1 MSRRIPEEVI
11 ETVRSSVNIVEI
23 VGQYVQLRKSGKNYF
38 GLCPFHEEKTPSFS
52 VTEEKQIFHCFSCH
66 RGGNVFKFIMEIEN
80 LSFPDAVVRVA
91 ELGNVKLSKEI
102 TDNLSNDNVSES
114 SETTRMKTMYNDAAH
129 LFNHILV
136 NTAMGEKALTYL
148 HERGLD
154 DAMIQ
159 EFNLGFAP
167 AKELLEAFFKEK
179 GLEHQLLRKSGLFV
193 ELQDGSLKE
202 RFQNRVLFP
211 IRDPRGETIAFS
223 GRLLIKDDK
232 QPKYLNSPETLI
244 FNKRKVLFNFDKAKS
259 KIRQQKS
266 AILFEGFMDVL
277 AAYRAGVENGVASM
291 GTSLTNEQVY
301 LLERI
306 TDHLDICYDG
316 DDPGQHATAR
326 AINLLEPLT
335 KMELGVL
342 HIPEKMDPDE
352 YVKKYGS
359 EKFHELAHSSR
370 ETTIA
375 FYMRYYE
382 QDRNLANEAD
392 QLAYLADVLQRLAK
406 IKSPVERDIYLN
418 QLGKRFGIEK
428 SNLEAQ
434 LQTYATKDS
443 RNREFAKQEDRQP
456 GVLRKD
462 RIVKARNEQRHLDRV
477 EKAER
482 LLLYRLLH
490 DHNVWLK
497 VREISNFSFVH
508 DPYQTIYLIAEGY
521 FNVYSEYDTARFLD
535 YLEDESLRQ
544 LLIELAMSVYAED
557 TSEEEVDDC
566 VDLIMKQSPLEDKIR
581 DTKKQLSD
589 AKRMNNNDLV
599 TSLTIKLV
607 NLLRQQQ
614 IEKSTSL

>member
-11 ETVRSSVNIVEI
+11 ETVRSSVNIVDI

-80 LSFPDAVVRVA
+80 MSFPDAVIRVA
-91 ELGNVKLSKEI
+91 ELGNVQLAQEFTQS
-102 TDNLSNDNVSES
+102 LSNDNVSES
-114 SETTRMKTMYNDAAH
+114 SETTKLKAMYNDAAH

-136 NTAMGEKALTYL
+136 NTSMGEQALKYL
-148 HERGLD
+148 HARGLD
-154 DAMIQ
+154 DGMIE
-159 EFNLGFAP
+159 EFNLGYAP
-167 AKELLEAFFKEK
+167 TKELLEAFFKEK
-179 GLEHQLLRKSGLFV
+179 GLDHQLLRKSGLFV

-202 RFQNRVLFP
+202 RFRDRVLFP

-223 GRLLIKDDK
+223 GRLLLKDDK
-232 QPKYLNSPETLI
+232 KPKYLNSPETAI

-259 KIRQQKS
+259 KIRQEKS

-277 AAYRAGVENGVASM
+277 AAYRAGVKNGLASM

-326 AINLLEPLT
+326 ALGLLEPLT
-335 KMELGVL
+335 KMKLGVV

-352 YVKKYGS
+352 YVKKYGG
-359 EKFHELAHSSR
+359 EKFDQLAQSSHE
-370 ETTIA
+370 TVVA

-382 QDRNLANEAD
+382 QDRNLSNEAD
-392 QLAYLADVLQRLAK
+392 QLAYLADVLQQLAK
-406 IKSPVERDIYLN
+406 VQSPVERDIYLN
-418 QLGKRFGIEK
+418 QLAKRFGIEK
-428 SNLEAQ
+428 VNLESQ
-434 LQTYATKDS
+434 LQAYVNKS
-443 RNREFAKQEDRQP
+443 KQDTNQQNKQNE
-456 GVLRKD
+456 VLRKD
-462 RIVKARNEQRHLDRV
+462 RIVKSKNDQRHLDRV

-490 DHNVWLK
+490 DHSVWLK
-497 VREISNFSFVH
+497 LREIKDFSFVH
-508 DPYQTIYLIAEGY
+508 DMYQTIYIIAEGY
-521 FNVYSEYDTARFLD
+521 FNAYNEYDTARFLD
-535 YLEDESLRQ
+535 YLEDEALRQ
-544 LLIELAMSVYAED
+544 ILIELALGAYAKD
-557 TSEEEVDDC
+557 ASEEEVDDC
-566 VDLIMKQSPLEDKIR
+566 IDLIMHQSPLENKIK
-581 DTKKQLSD
+581 DIKKQLSD

-599 TSLTIKLV
+599 TSLTVSLV

-614 IEKSTSL
+614 VEKSTSL

>member
-11 ETVRSSVNIVEI
+11 ETVRSSVNIVDI

-80 LSFPDAVVRVA
+80 MSFPDAVIRVA
-91 ELGNVKLSKEI
+91 ELGNVQLAQEFTQS
-102 TDNLSNDNVSES
+102 LSNDNVSES
-114 SETTRMKTMYNDAAH
+114 SETTKLKAMYNDAAH

-136 NTAMGEKALTYL
+136 NTSMGEQALKYL
-148 HERGLD
+148 HARGLD
-154 DAMIQ
+154 DGMIE
-159 EFNLGFAP
+159 EFNLGYAP
-167 AKELLEAFFKEK
+167 TKELLEAFFKEK
-179 GLEHQLLRKSGLFV
+179 GLDHQLLRKSGLFV

-202 RFQNRVLFP
+202 RFRDRVLFP

-223 GRLLIKDDK
+223 GRLLLKDDK
-232 QPKYLNSPETLI
+232 KPKYLNSPETAI

-259 KIRQQKS
+259 KIRQEKS

-277 AAYRAGVENGVASM
+277 AAYRAGVKNGLASM

-326 AINLLEPLT
+326 ALGLLEPLT
-335 KMELGVL
+335 KMKLGVV

-352 YVKKYGS
+352 YVKKYGG
-359 EKFHELAHSSR
+359 EKFDQLAKSSHE
-370 ETTIA
+370 TVVA

-382 QDRNLANEAD
+382 QDRNLSNEAD
-392 QLAYLADVLQRLAK
+392 QLAYLADVLQQLAK
-406 IKSPVERDIYLN
+406 VQSPVERDIYLN
-418 QLGKRFGIEK
+418 QLAKRFGIEK
-428 SNLEAQ
+428 VNLESQ
-434 LQTYATKDS
+434 LQAYVNKS
-443 RNREFAKQEDRQP
+443 KQDTNQQNKQNE
-456 GVLRKD
+456 VLRKD
-462 RIVKARNEQRHLDRV
+462 RIVKSKNDQRHLDRV

-490 DHNVWLK
+490 DHSVWLK
-497 VREISNFSFVH
+497 LREIKDFSFVH
-508 DPYQTIYLIAEGY
+508 DMYQTIYIIAEGY
-521 FNVYSEYDTARFLD
+521 FNAYNEYDTARFLD
-535 YLEDESLRQ
+535 YLEDEALRQ
-544 LLIELAMSVYAED
+544 ILIELALGAYAKD
-557 TSEEEVDDC
+557 ASEEEVDDC
-566 VDLIMKQSPLEDKIR
+566 IDLIMHQSPLENKIK
-581 DTKKQLSD
+581 DIKKQLSD

-599 TSLTIKLV
+599 TSLTVSLV

-614 IEKSTSL
+614 VEKSTSL

>member
-11 ETVRSSVNIVEI
+11 ETVRSSVNIVDI

-80 LSFPDAVVRVA
+80 MSFPDAVIRVA
-91 ELGNVKLSKEI
+91 ELGNVQLAQEFTQS
-102 TDNLSNDNVSES
+102 LSNDNVSES
-114 SETTRMKTMYNDAAH
+114 SETTKLKAMYNDAAH

-136 NTAMGEKALTYL
+136 NTSMGEQALKYL
-148 HERGLD
+148 HARGLD
-154 DAMIQ
+154 DGMIE
-159 EFNLGFAP
+159 EFNLGYAP
-167 AKELLEAFFKEK
+167 TKELLEAFFKEK
-179 GLEHQLLRKSGLFV
+179 GLDHQLLRKSGLFV

-202 RFQNRVLFP
+202 RFRDRVLFP

-223 GRLLIKDDK
+223 GRLLLKDDK
-232 QPKYLNSPETLI
+232 KPKYLNSPETAI

-259 KIRQQKS
+259 KIRQEKS

-277 AAYRAGVENGVASM
+277 AAYRSGVKNGLASM

-326 AINLLEPLT
+326 ALGLLEPLT
-335 KMELGVL
+335 KMKLGVV

-352 YVKKYGS
+352 YVKKYGG
-359 EKFHELAHSSR
+359 EKFDQLAQSSHE
-370 ETTIA
+370 TVVA

-382 QDRNLANEAD
+382 QDRNLSNEAD
-392 QLAYLADVLQRLAK
+392 QLAYLADVLQQLAK
-406 IKSPVERDIYLN
+406 VQSPVERDIYLN
-418 QLGKRFGIEK
+418 QLAKRFGIEK
-428 SNLEAQ
+428 VNLESQ
-434 LQTYATKDS
+434 LQAYVNKS
-443 RNREFAKQEDRQP
+443 KQDTNQQNKQNE
-456 GVLRKD
+456 VLRKD
-462 RIVKARNEQRHLDRV
+462 RIVKSKNDQRHLDRV

-490 DHNVWLK
+490 DHSVWLK
-497 VREISNFSFVH
+497 LREIKDFSFVH
-508 DPYQTIYLIAEGY
+508 DMYQTIYIIAEGY
-521 FNVYSEYDTARFLD
+521 FNAYNEYDTARFLD
-535 YLEDESLRQ
+535 YLEDEALRQ
-544 LLIELAMSVYAED
+544 ILIELALGAYAKD
-557 TSEEEVDDC
+557 ASEEEVDDC
-566 VDLIMKQSPLEDKIR
+566 IDLIMHQSPLENKIK
-581 DTKKQLSD
+581 DIKKQLSD

-599 TSLTIKLV
+599 TSLTVSLV

-614 IEKSTSL
+614 VEKSTSL

>member
-11 ETVRSSVNIVEI
+11 ETVRSSVNIVDI

-80 LSFPDAVVRVA
+80 MSFPDAVIRVA
-91 ELGNVKLSKEI
+91 EIGNVQLAQEFTQS
-102 TDNLSNDNVSES
+102 LSNDNVSES
-114 SETTRMKTMYNDAAH
+114 SETTKLKAMYNDAAH

-136 NTAMGEKALTYL
+136 NTSMGEQALKYL
-148 HERGLD
+148 HARGLD
-154 DAMIQ
+154 DGMIE
-159 EFNLGFAP
+159 EFNLGYAP
-167 AKELLEAFFKEK
+167 TKELLEAFFKEK
-179 GLEHQLLRKSGLFV
+179 GLDHQLLRKSGLFV

-202 RFQNRVLFP
+202 RFRDRVLFP

-223 GRLLIKDDK
+223 GRLLLKNEK
-232 QPKYLNSPETLI
+232 KPKYLNSPETAI

-259 KIRQQKS
+259 KIRQEKS

-277 AAYRAGVENGVASM
+277 AAYRAGVKNGLASM

-326 AINLLEPLT
+326 ALSLLEPLT
-335 KMELGVL
+335 KMELGVV

-352 YVKKYGS
+352 YVKKYGG
-359 EKFHELAHSSR
+359 EKFDQLAQSSHE
-370 ETTIA
+370 TVVA

-382 QDRNLANEAD
+382 QDRNLSNEAD
-392 QLAYLADVLQRLAK
+392 QLAYLADVLQQLAK
-406 IKSPVERDIYLN
+406 VQSPVERDIYLN
-418 QLGKRFGIEK
+418 QLAKRFGIEK
-428 SNLEAQ
+428 VNLESQ
-434 LQTYATKDS
+434 LQAYVNKS
-443 RNREFAKQEDRQP
+443 KQDTNQQNKQNE
-456 GVLRKD
+456 VLRKD
-462 RIVKARNEQRHLDRV
+462 RIVKSKNDQRHLDRV

-490 DHNVWLK
+490 DHSVWLK
-497 VREISNFSFVH
+497 LREIKDFSFVH
-508 DPYQTIYLIAEGY
+508 DMYQTIYIIAEGY
-521 FNVYSEYDTARFLD
+521 FNAYNEYDTARFLD
-535 YLEDESLRQ
+535 YLEDEALRQ
-544 LLIELAMSVYAED
+544 ILIELALGAYAKD
-557 TSEEEVDDC
+557 ASEEEVDDC
-566 VDLIMKQSPLEDKIR
+566 IDLIMHQSPLENKIK
-581 DTKKQLSD
+581 DIKKQLSD

-599 TSLTIKLV
+599 TSLTVNLV

-614 IEKSTSL
+614 VEKSTSL